1 MSACL
6 IIFGAAVRAD
16 GTPSGTLARRISGAV
31 EVAHRLD
38 DAVFLATGGAGA
50 NGVVEADA
58 IGSRLL
64 AAGVDPSAI
73 IFDRDATDTFQSIV
87 NCDRLLRTIDVDWVA
102 PCTSRYHVP
111 RCKLLLRMLGW
122 RVRAVDMPSDWGH
135 VPTAK
140 LVSYYLKE
148 FVSTP
153 YDLLLVV
160 LYRLRNG
167 SGPQQDKSRRSGN
180 E

>member
-16 GTPSGTLARRISGAV
+16 GKPSGTLARRILGAL
-31 EVAHRLD
+31 EVARGLD
-38 DAVFLATGGAGA
+38 DAVFLATGGAGD
-50 NGVVEADA
+50 NGIVEADV
-58 IGSRLL
+58 IGSRLS
-64 AAGVDPSAI
+64 AAGIDPSAI
-73 IFDRDATDTFQSIV
+73 IFDRDATDTFDSIV

-102 PCTSRYHVP
+102 ACTSRYHVP
-111 RCKLLLRMLGW
+111 RCKLLLRVLGW
-122 RVRAVDMPSDWGH
+122 KVRAVHMPSDWGH
-135 VPTAK
+135 VPTAR

-153 YDLLLVV
+153 YDLLLVA

-167 SGPQQDKSRRSGN
+167 SGPRHDKFRPSSK